1 MEQNKLP
8 KNIRQIGEK
17 EDWIRVYIE
26 DYVHTYIQRLR
37 GLEESGVSGG
47 MLLGR
52 RQRIN
57 GIMHLFIRGA
67 VAAEDPFWRDPGQTP
82 GQLKA
87 ESSVYFPD
95 LEICGFFVSSRQDRS
110 SEVDLVRIFETH
122 FPSEYQIL
130 FNVRDQDEEAFA
142 YSGHSL
148 IRLAGYYIYYEKNEE
163 MQSYI
168 IRQESLRVLGQKNAG
183 DMQEGYSSGEMKKPA
198 GKQMEKAGKPGNRF
212 EKAGKAA
219 GKPGNRSEKAGKRIM
234 GISGRNRPGEN
245 EGLRENGESDEKERR
260 MAAGAKPS
268 AGKKMKKGDLVVR
281 IVSVAGIFILAFLL
295 FSDQIKFNKVD
306 ETTADSSGLLSSI
319 LNESS
324 MVQAGA
330 DSSYIE
336 TGSSVE
342 AGGGNSDAA
351 SGANGG
357 NSVNGEDVSGGES
370 VSGAESSAGGESSNN
385 ESYTGSAANS
395 NQVVNSSEG
404 ADNSGNT
411 ESSGRENEAGSG
423 QEGAAAG
430 GSVSQ
435 TAGSSDSDEN
445 NDDTEKQVSSF
456 VFPMRYLVK
465 KGDSLYSICE
475 KYYGDTSMVDAVCL
489 ENNISDPSKLQYGVV
504 LTLPER

>member
-67 VAAEDPFWRDPGQTP
+67 VVAEDPFWRDPGQTP

-95 LEICGFFVSSRQDRS
+95 LEICGYFVSSRQDRS

-148 IRLAGYYIYYEKNEE
+148 VRLAGYYIYYEKNEE

-183 DMQEGYSSGEMKKPA
+183 EMQEEFSSGEMKKTSGKKMERA
-198 GKQMEKAGKPGNRF
+198 GKIGNRF
-212 EKAGKAA
+212 EKAGKTSE
-219 GKPGNRSEKAGKRIM
+219 KTGNRSEKTGKRII
-234 GISGRNRPGEN
+234 GIPGRDRPGGN
-245 EGLRENGESDEKERR
+245 EGSGESGEKERR

-336 TGSSVE
+336 TGSSME
-342 AGGGNSDAA
+342 AGSGNSDTA
-351 SGANGG
+351 SGVNGE
-357 NSVNGEDVSGGES
+357 NSVNGES
-370 VSGAESSAGGESSNN
+370 VSGAESSAGEESSKN
-385 ESYTGSAANS
+385 ESDTGSAANS
-395 NQVVNSSEG
+395 NQVINGDEKEE
-404 ADNSGNT
+404 NSGSA
-411 ESSGRENEAGSG
+411 ESSGKRNEAGSG
-423 QEGAAAG
+423 QEGAAAD

-445 NDDTEKQVSSF
+445 NDNTGKEVSSF

-475 KYYGDTSMVDAVCL
+475 KYYGDTGMVDAVCL